1 MLHGW
6 MQHHCIIIMKAWNH
20 YESLAVWIHLSLL
33 QCFMIDGC
41 LSVLKWRLWG
51 KLFWGHSEFIYFIIV
66 AEKGKKTR
74 DVLLRYLCWPAVI
87 AFYLPPFESVAFRSN
102 RRRFKLSFPQE
113 SHHSCS
119 LTSRWNQSWQATS
132 KRCQKWR
139 CRRKSWIHHSLGKIW
154 AHTSFLLSES
164 RNQRKASGGKKGKL
178 VLLHQNVTTIT
189 GNLLH
194 SIYTNS

>member
-1 MLHGW
+1 MRVWLFEYIC
-6 MQHHCIIIMKAWNH
+6 HCCSASWLMAACLFLN
-20 YESLAVWIHLSLL
+20 
-33 QCFMIDGC
+33 DGC
-41 LSVLKWRLWG
+41 EENFSEVTVNSFILLLWQ
-51 KLFWGHSEFIYFIIV
+51 KR
-66 AEKGKKTR
+66 GKKTR